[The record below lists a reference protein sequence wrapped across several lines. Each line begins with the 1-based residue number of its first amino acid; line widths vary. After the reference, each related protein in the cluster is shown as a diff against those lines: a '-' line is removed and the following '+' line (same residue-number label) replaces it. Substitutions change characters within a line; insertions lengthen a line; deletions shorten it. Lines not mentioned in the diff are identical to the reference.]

1 MLTNSLRSWDTR
13 SENNTKASMEVEGH
27 SGEVNSVAFSKA
39 SPNLILTGS
48 SDHTLALWDIR
59 KIDLK
64 LHSFES
70 HTDEV
75 LQLAWSPHD
84 PTVFASSSADRRVH
98 IWDVSRIGEEQTP
111 DDAEDGPPELVF
123 VHGGHTQRPT
133 DISWCPNEQK
143 RWHLATTA
151 EDNVVMA
158 WQPSRNIYA
167 GDEVVVAPEELE

>member
-1 MLTNSLRSWDTR
+1 
-13 SENNTKASMEVEGH
+13 MEVEGH
-27 SGEVNSVAFSKA
+27 SGEVNSVAFSRA
-39 SPNLILTGS
+39 STSLVLTGS
-48 SDHTLALWDIR
+48 SDHVRAAIFTARPLLTAILLSQTIALWDIR

-84 PTVFASSSADRRVH
+84 PTIFASSSSDRRVH
-98 IWDVSRIGEEQTP
+98 IWDVSKIGEEQTP

-133 DISWCPNEQK
+133 DLSWCPNEQK

-158 WQPSRNIYA
+158 WQPTRNIYA
-167 GDEVVVAPEELE
+167 GEDVQVSAEELE